1 MKCKET
7 EEQHTSIFQYHT
19 QRHSPQKFILLH
31 DNLDIFLL
39 LFAHILVL
47 LFCKLL
53 LNCSQNGRSNTWF
66 SEKMTILGKGGVK
79 VTRSKTK
86 KRTQLIYFKRKAPN
100 NDTRVFSLFI
110 DKVLHVTNKI
120 L

>member
-1 MKCKET
+1 MGGA
-7 EEQHTSIFQYHT
+7 
-19 QRHSPQKFILLH
+19 ILG
-31 DNLDIFLL
+31 
-39 LFAHILVL
+39 LV
-47 LFCKLL
+47 K
-53 LNCSQNGRSNTWF
+53 
-66 SEKMTILGKGGVK
+66 KMTILGKGGVK

-100 NDTRVFSLFI
+100 IDTRVFSLFI